1 MAGFVDVL
9 LRGAMLAGAAAALG
23 GVVFVWM
30 VLHAGPGTKPDA
42 RTRRALRLVAL
53 GAGLV
58 AAAQLAV
65 TSLAL
70 GTLVL
75 DLGTG
80 VAAPFA
86 RTTFA
91 RASVSRV
98 VVALVTARLALR
110 LGARP
115 GGRASWGA
123 LAAAA
128 TVLVTS
134 SAAISHAAARLD
146 HRVPLIALDAVHQL
160 GVAAWVGALMH
171 LVVARGAGADTPRAI
186 SRHGAA
192 RLCRAAERGGHE
204 GCVSPPPGHSSGLDR
219 EQLARVSSLAL
230 ASVAAVIASG
240 VALAAAY
247 LGDVS
252 ALIGTAYGVMVLTKV
267 TLLVA
272 ILVFG
277 FLSFRRVRAMAARAA
292 DVRLTRFVEVET
304 GLAVTVLFA
313 AASLTSLPPAVDVR
327 EDRATP
333 REVAARFSA
342 IPPRLAS
349 PDIDDLLRQTNPLGG
364 GPPVRLRIEREWSE
378 FNHHWAGVFVLAMGL
393 AAFAH
398 RAGLRMARHW
408 PLLLVGLAA
417 LLAVRTDPEVWPLGP
432 IGFFESLAQPEIV
445 QHRAFMALVIVFGIF
460 EWAVRTERLAPRPWA
475 YVFPVACAIG
485 GGLLLTHSHAVFTL
499 KESFLIEV
507 THAPIGV
514 LGAFAGWARWL
525 ELRLPDAGAWPGRV
539 WAACLAAAGIV
550 LIVYSEGAG

>member
-9 LRGAMLAGAAAALG
+9 LRGVMLAGAAAALG
-23 GVVFVWM
+23 GVVFVRA
-30 VLHAGPGTKPDA
+30 VLRAGPGTKPDA
-42 RTRRALRLVAL
+42 PARRALRLVAL
-53 GAGLV
+53 GAGV
-58 AAAQLAV
+58 VVAAQLAV
-65 TSLAL
+65 ASLAL

-75 DLGTG
+75 DLGTT

-86 RTTFA
+86 RTAFA
-91 RASVSRV
+91 RASLARAM
-98 VVALVTARLALR
+98 VALVTALLALR

-128 TVLVTS
+128 TALVAS

-146 HRVPLIALDAVHQL
+146 HRVMLIALDAVHQL
-160 GVAAWVGALMH
+160 GVAVWVGALMH
-171 LVVARGAGADTPRAI
+171 LVVALAAGRDGQHPAMSTA
-186 SRHGAA
+186 
-192 RLCRAAERGGHE
+192 
-204 GCVSPPPGHSSGLDR
+204 LDR
-219 EQLARVSSLAL
+219 GQLARMSSIAL
-230 ASVAAVIASG
+230 ASVGTVIASG
-240 VALAAAY
+240 LGLAVAY

-277 FLSFRRVRAMAARAA
+277 FLSFRLVRDMAARAA
-292 DVRLTRFVEVET
+292 DIRLTRFVEVET

-313 AASLTSLPPAVDVR
+313 AASLTSLPPAVDVH

-333 REVAARFSA
+333 SEVAARFSA

-349 PDIDDLLRQTNPLGG
+349 PDIDELLRQTNPLGG

-398 RAGLRMARHW
+398 RAGLRRARHW

-417 LLAVRTDPEVWPLGP
+417 LLVVRNDPEVWPLGP
-432 IGFFESLAQPEIV
+432 VGFFESLTQPEIV

-460 EWAVRTERLAPRPWA
+460 EWAVRTGRLPPRPWA

-485 GGLLLTHSHAVFTL
+485 GGLLLTHSHAVFNL

-525 ELRLPDAGAWPGRV
+525 ELRLPDADPWPGRV
-539 WAACLAAAGIV
+539 WAACLTGVGIV
-550 LIVYSEGAG
+550 LLVYSEGAG